1 MIRVELKEAEAAA
14 LVKVLDYYVSELRME
29 VAGTEQ
35 KDLRDALKSEEDALK
50 SVLQALKTKLG
61 SS

>member
-1 MIRVELKEAEAAA
+1 MIHLDLKETEAAA

-35 KDLRDALKSEEDALK
+35 KDVRDALKSEEEALK

-61 SS
+61 QS